1 MKSKNICRWC
11 KKNGLLCMLLIILL
25 ICSFSPTIE
34 GAQEKVSG
42 EGGAANSPNSEGGAA
57 NAPAPN
63 SGGKGGKVDK
73 KRQGTAQKK
82 KTQKQENAEQDAAR
96 DGTTVQPG

>member
-1 MKSKNICRWC
+1 MKSKNICRLG

-42 EGGAANSPNSEGGAA
+42 EGGAANSPL
-57 NAPAPN
+57 PN
-63 SGGKGGKVDK
+63 SGKKGGISIVRK
-73 KRQGTAQKK
+73 QGADAPPKKK
-82 KTQKQENAEQDAAR
+82 KTRKEEAAEQAAAR
-96 DGTTVQPG
+96 DRSDGT

>member
-42 EGGAANSPNSEGGAA
+42 EGGAANAPSP
-57 NAPAPN
+57 P
-63 SGGKGGKVDK
+63 SG
-73 KRQGTAQKK
+73 KRGRTPLTTN
-82 KTQKQENAEQDAAR
+82 TQKGPPKKQSKRAIERRERAEQAAAR
-96 DGTTVQPG
+96 DRSDGT

>member
-42 EGGAANSPNSEGGAA
+42 EGGAANSPLPS
-57 NAPAPN
+57 PV
-63 SGGKGGKVDK
+63 S
-73 KRQGTAQKK
+73 
-82 KTQKQENAEQDAAR
+82 
-96 DGTTVQPG
+96 

>member
-42 EGGAANSPNSEGGAA
+42 EGGAANSPS
-57 NAPAPN
+57 PS

-82 KTQKQENAEQDAAR
+82 KTLEQENAEQDAAR